1 MAPTIVLVPSSF
13 CSASLTWNAV
23 VDALFSAGHHDVVA
37 VDLPSVSPPSSL
49 PGKNMTDDANHIRGV
64 IEAIANKGREVV
76 LVMHSYG
83 GIPGTQSLSGVT
95 RGERRN
101 AAGGNDKGKE
111 GTGVGGVVRLVYVS
125 SLLVREGEN
134 SDDSLKPF
142 KRQAD
147 LFRVEVCGF
156 FSSQIFL
163 NHYPTTRAPGLSPYS
178 LLRRTNKEVRE
189 AKASTLCATRFVIE
203 EQESISK

>member
-95 RGERRN
+95 RHERRN
-101 AAGGNDKGKE
+101 AAGGNDKGK
-111 GTGVGGVVRLVYVS
+111 GGVVRLVYAS

-134 SDDSLKPF
+134 SEDSFKPF
-142 KRQAD
+142 ERQAD
-147 LFRVEVCGF
+147 LFRLEVCGY
-156 FSSQIFL
+156 FSSQVFL
-163 NHYPTTRAPGLSPYS
+163 NHHPTTRAPGLSPYS
-178 LLRRTNKEVRE
+178 LLSQTNKEVCK
-189 AKASTLCATRFVIE
+189 AKASTLCATHFVIA